1 MVHGSDFYHKA
12 VIVDSTC
19 KLVNYI
25 VCIIK
30 IFLIICLKVVFPLL
44 KYQKKLNSIER
55 VINKGLGICLS
66 G

>member
-1 MVHGSDFYHKA
+1 MHDKDLSNNM
-12 VIVDSTC
+12 
-19 KLVNYI
+19 L
-25 VCIIK
+25 
-30 IFLIICLKVVFPLL
+30 CLKVVFPLL